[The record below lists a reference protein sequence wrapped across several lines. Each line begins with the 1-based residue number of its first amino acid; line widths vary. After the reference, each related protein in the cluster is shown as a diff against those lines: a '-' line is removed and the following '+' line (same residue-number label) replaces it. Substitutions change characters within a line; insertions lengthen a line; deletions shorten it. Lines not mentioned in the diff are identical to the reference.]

1 MTSLYFIFINCADH
15 FPVVGIDRVGSYCG
29 ATSSRSSK
37 LFRQHQQKSFRADGY
52 FILDQGLA
60 LTLMQTLLAQTHICQ
75 LLPCEPTLQ
84 QTAASKSSFNKRP
97 LLYIV
102 FNFSR
107 DLSTQSLAASTNA
120 LWLFYLELPRWSS
133 SNPRSLCVISCPH
146 PSLNAPG
153 GASKEHKSVQ
163 TPTKHNR
170 Q

>member
-15 FPVVGIDRVGSYCG
+15 FPVVGIDRVGSHCG

-107 DLSTQSLAASTNA
+107 DLSTQSLAASTKCLVA
-120 LWLFYLELPRWSS
+120 LLFRIASLEFIKPQI
-133 SNPRSLCVISCPH
+133 SLCHLMPPPITECSRWC
-146 PSLNAPG
+146 
-153 GASKEHKSVQ
+153 K
-163 TPTKHNR
+163 
-170 Q
+170 